1 MPDRARDIPQR
12 AFSLVVAILQDLE
25 RAGQGGVRGHHRRD
39 RNVGGELLGGVPTM
53 MRGGL
58 TAEIEPSSGLRHLWF
73 LPQI

>member
-1 MPDRARDIPQR
+1 MAVRAREIRQS
-12 AFSLVVAILQDLE
+12 AFSLAVAILQDLE

-39 RNVGGELLGGVPTM
+39 RSVGGELLGGVPTM

-73 LPQI
+73 EPRI